1 MNYVQ
6 PPPIL
11 FSNSDDDDEA
21 PGLNARRVSICEPL
35 HPSRLGINYLTAQQ
49 NQTNDRKAGRPCPHQ
64 AGISGAQVP
73 TRAPA
78 GPRRGRGRWGGAPE
92 ESGRPQVR
100 ERGRGVQAACW
111 PRELLPSIPTQSQ
124 AQPAAWHASPRPPS
138 AARARIL
145 SQA

>member
-1 MNYVQ
+1 MYN
-6 PPPIL
+6 PPQIL
-11 FSNSDDDDEA
+11 FSNSDDDEEA
-21 PGLNARRVSICEPL
+21 HGLNARRASICEPL
-35 HPSRLGINYLTAQQ
+35 HPSRLGINYLTAQ
-49 NQTNDRKAGRPCPHQ
+49 NQYRKAGRPCPHQ
-64 AGISGAQVP
+64 AGISRAQVP
-73 TRAPA
+73 TGAPA

-111 PRELLPSIPTQSQ
+111 PRELPPSIPTQSQ